1 MKRGKDVSRW
11 LVLFCGMLLAGWLS
25 SCQKVELPQEKEGA
39 TKPTETGNG
48 SSGAT
53 DGKPGSQPDEG
64 NPFPPV
70 PSGMRSVAEILSMY
84 GGMDLGKGYAEK
96 VAGYVVGACDG
107 TVNNALFSIDEILT
121 LNVNSNILIAD
132 SKWERDVGR
141 CLPVELKKGSE
152 LREDANL
159 VDNTEILGQRIGLLG
174 MVKTYFRVVGM
185 KDVEMH
191 EWIADVPEPE
201 PSPDPGPEEKP
212 DTIPVLP
219 PEPEPKPEPI
229 PDENKD
235 TVVVDDSRPVYV
247 PGGRSA

>member
-1 MKRGKDVSRW
+1 M
-11 LVLFCGMLLAGWLS
+11 
-25 SCQKVELPQEKEGA
+25 
-39 TKPTETGNG
+39 
-48 SSGAT
+48 
-53 DGKPGSQPDEG
+53 
-64 NPFPPV
+64 
-70 PSGMRSVAEILSMY
+70 
-84 GGMDLGKGYAEK
+84 
-96 VAGYVVGACDG
+96 
-107 TVNNALFSIDEILT
+107 
-121 LNVNSNILIAD
+121 
-132 SKWERDVGR
+132 
-141 CLPVELKKGSE
+141 
-152 LREDANL
+152 
-159 VDNTEILGQRIGLLG
+159 VDNTEIMGQRIGLLG